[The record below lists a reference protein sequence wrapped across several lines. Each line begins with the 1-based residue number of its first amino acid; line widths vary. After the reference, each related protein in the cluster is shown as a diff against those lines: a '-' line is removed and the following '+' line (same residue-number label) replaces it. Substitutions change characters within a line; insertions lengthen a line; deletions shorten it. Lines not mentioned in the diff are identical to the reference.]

1 MLIGKVRWL
10 LGTICLLCVIVQAQ
24 EAHLEPGKVV
34 EREIAGAV
42 SHSYL
47 INLSAGQF
55 IRVVLEQKGIDLSLV
70 LATPDSKQV
79 AAINLTRPGG
89 FESLSAEA
97 ASGGDYRLVVRA
109 VAPAHIA
116 GAYLLRAEARAPTP
130 EDMQR
135 ITAEG
140 MLVEANPMVGQS
152 NAAVRAVE
160 LLDKALLLWR
170 ALGDRYWEANT
181 LNLLARSYSSLKL
194 DEKAIEYAEQGLT
207 LHRELKNHAGQ
218 ASALNTIGSSSTQ
231 LGKFEKAIEYR
242 EQALIAVREVRDRA
256 AEGIVLNNLAI
267 NQNSLGRL
275 EKAIEY
281 AGQALPIL
289 REMNLRFV
297 EAQTLDSLGLAYLF
311 LGRMEE
317 AMAHLEQSLAIAREV
332 KDRKQ
337 EGIVLRHLNSIHVRQ
352 NRTVKA
358 REYVEQALAIARELK
373 DRAEEGRSL
382 AELGNYYASLGRHE
396 KSIEYSK
403 QALDIAREVKDRSDQ
418 LIALANIG
426 NQLLA
431 FSRKEEAIPYLE
443 QARVIARELNLR
455 SLEGEILVFM
465 GAAYIDLNNEKAIEY
480 LEQSL
485 AITREMKERV
495 WELEGLIKLARV
507 HDRLLHYGKAKEYG
521 LQALAIAREVGLR
534 DCQVDVLSILAEGER
549 DLGNLERARS
559 LIEEAARIEESVR
572 SQVFVQEARS
582 SLLAYRWYVY
592 DLQIDVLM
600 RLHKAN
606 PRGGFEALAIEASE
620 RMRAH
625 SLLETLRE
633 AGADIRQDVD
643 AGLLERERTLSNRLN
658 AIASARTH
666 MLDGPRASERAA
678 ALATEISQIEHDYEG
693 VRADIRRASPHYS
706 ALTQPQALKLREI
719 QQLLDSDTLLLEY
732 ALGEE
737 RSYLWAITKDSVTSH
752 ELPNEKQIQ
761 KSALAVREL
770 LTVRS
775 SNGLKSRER
784 IAQAELTL
792 PSAAAALSQIVLAP
806 VAAELGSKRLV
817 IVADGALQYIPFAML
832 PEPRGQGAGADNQKL
847 LPILNPQPLIVNH
860 EIVIVPSASVLATQR
875 AELRGRPPAPKLLA
889 VIADPVFDRTDE
901 RLKTGASKSNDRE
914 LGETIGADDE
924 RRLEH
929 LAEQTEKSTK
939 TRRLVVPRLPFTRQ
953 EATRLLA
960 LAPKRSSLGA
970 IDFRASR
977 AMVVSGEIGQYRYVH
992 FATHGLLDSE
1002 RPGLSSLVLSMV
1014 DEQGKAQDGF
1024 LRTNDIYNL
1033 KLPAELV
1040 VLSACQTGLGK
1051 EMKGEGLVGLTRG
1064 FMYAGAARVIVSLW
1078 NVNDKATA
1086 ELMTNFYE
1094 KMLKQGA
1101 RPAAALRAAQV
1112 EMSKQ
1117 KQWQSPYYWAAFT
1130 MQGDWR

>member
-1 MLIGKVRWL
+1 
-10 LGTICLLCVIVQAQ
+10 
-24 EAHLEPGKVV
+24 
-34 EREIAGAV
+34 
-42 SHSYL
+42 
-47 INLSAGQF
+47 
-55 IRVVLEQKGIDLSLV
+55 
-70 LATPDSKQV
+70 
-79 AAINLTRPGG
+79 
-89 FESLSAEA
+89 
-97 ASGGDYRLVVRA
+97 
-109 VAPAHIA
+109 
-116 GAYLLRAEARAPTP
+116 
-130 EDMQR
+130 
-135 ITAEG
+135 
-140 MLVEANPMVGQS
+140 
-152 NAAVRAVE
+152 
-160 LLDKALLLWR
+160 
-170 ALGDRYWEANT
+170 
-181 LNLLARSYSSLKL
+181 
-194 DEKAIEYAEQGLT
+194 
-207 LHRELKNHAGQ
+207 
-218 ASALNTIGSSSTQ
+218 
-231 LGKFEKAIEYR
+231 
-242 EQALIAVREVRDRA
+242 
-256 AEGIVLNNLAI
+256 
-267 NQNSLGRL
+267 
-275 EKAIEY
+275 
-281 AGQALPIL
+281 
-289 REMNLRFV
+289 
-297 EAQTLDSLGLAYLF
+297 
-311 LGRMEE
+311 MEE
-317 AMAHLEQSLAIAREV
+317 ALAHLEQSLAIAREV

-352 NRTVKA
+352 NRTVEA
-358 REYVEQALAIARELK
+358 REYGEQALAIARELK

-403 QALDIAREVKDRSDQ
+403 QALDIAREVKDRSDE

-443 QARVIARELNLR
+443 QALAIARELNLQ
-455 SLEGEILVFM
+455 SQEGEILVFM

-495 WELEGLIKLARV
+495 WELEALIKLARV

-549 DLGNLERARS
+549 DLGNLERAHS

-572 SQVFVQEARS
+572 SQVLVQEARS

-600 RLHKAN
+600 RLHKTN
-606 PRGGFEALAIEASE
+606 PGRGFEALAIEASE

-693 VRADIRRASPHYS
+693 IRADIRRSSPHYS

-761 KSALAVREL
+761 QSALAVREL

-775 SNGLKSRER
+775 SNQFGLKSRER
-784 IAQAELTL
+784 IAQAESTL

-832 PEPRGQGAGADNQKL
+832 PEPRGQGAGADSQKL
-847 LPILNPQPLIVNH
+847 LQSPILNPQPLIVNH

-889 VIADPVFDRTDE
+889 VVADPVFDRTDE
-901 RLKTGASKSNDRE
+901 RLKTGAYESNDTE
-914 LGETIGADDE
+914 KGETIGADDA
-924 RRLEH
+924 RSLEH
-929 LAEQTEKSTK
+929 LAEQTGDEKSTK

-977 AMVVSGEIGQYRYVH
+977 ATVVSGELGQYRYVH

-1051 EMKGEGLVGLTRG
+1051 EMKGEGLIGLTRG
-1064 FMYAGAARVIVSLW
+1064 FMYAGAARVVVSLW
-1078 NVNDKATA
+1078 NVNDKATS
-1086 ELMTNFYE
+1086 ELMTKFYE

-1112 EMSKQ
+1112 EMWKQ

-1130 MQGDWR
+1130 MQGEWR